1 MEIKLPWK
9 KLGWDGK
16 KHRAKLTILYWHTQ
30 QEEIMEAMIKNQA
43 LKAQENETNFNKQ
56 RANKS
61 LRKCR
66 GHKKK
71 HPVYDEKGQ
80 CSICGGYKY

>member
-1 MEIKLPWK
+1 MRIKLPWK

-16 KHRAKLTILYWHTQ
+16 KHKAQLVIYLETTQ
-30 QEEIMEAMIKNQA
+30 QEELMSAMRENQSKQA
-43 LKAQENETNFNKQ
+43 KEKETNFNKQ
-56 RANKS
+56 LSNKS

-71 HPVYDEKGQ
+71 FPVYDDKGQ